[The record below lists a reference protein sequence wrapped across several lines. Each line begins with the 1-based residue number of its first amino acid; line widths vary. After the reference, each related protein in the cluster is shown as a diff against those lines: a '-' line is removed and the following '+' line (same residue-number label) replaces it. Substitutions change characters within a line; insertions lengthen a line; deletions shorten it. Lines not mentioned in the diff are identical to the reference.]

1 MPSFGKQQ
9 CPSCI
14 RRLNVEVECDEMG
27 NMELEGRRGA
37 QVVIVFYFKTDF
49 NENGLTLPRNII
61 LKSE

>member
-1 MPSFGKQQ
+1 MLKWSVMRWEIWSWK
-9 CPSCI
+9 
-14 RRLNVEVECDEMG
+14 
-27 NMELEGRRGA
+27 EGRRGA